1 MTTNEKEP
9 ELPPIDEQAQTA
21 IDAVIAANTM
31 QAVFENEAV
40 MVELL
45 KGKYVHWLAVPDRY
59 REAFNNMFRFLPE
72 HISQSDFHTFYNS
85 LI

>member
-9 ELPPIDEQAQTA
+9 ELPPIDEQAQNA

-31 QAVFENEAV
+31 QAVFKDEAV

-45 KGKYVHWLAVPDRY
+45 DEWTVLRCEIPETYLEKWDAYFMGAKDCTNAQ
-59 REAFNNMFRFLPE
+59 FNR
-72 HISQSDFHTFYNS
+72 FYNS